1 MAAPP
6 VVSVGCWTKP
16 PLFAAAA
23 LTVNVLLV
31 PVAPPCVAV
40 SVLPVPAWV
49 TVTLWVWTPL
59 SPATNVTLVGAIV
72 PAVVLRFTTPV
83 KPVTVLLLASW
94 AVMAML
100 NGVPAACGLLIV
112 PIANLFSAPAF
123 TVNALLVPVFPEFAA
138 GGGTLPVC
146 GGVPLGGPAAPAVN
160 ATVVT
165 GAPTSAPVDVS
176 VAVPVKSVFVLLFAS
191 RAVIRRLNAVPAV
204 CVAIA
209 PPPVFSTRKLSSAP
223 GVTVNALLVPVF
235 PEFAAVIVKLPVF
248 VI

>member
-1 MAAPP
+1 MAAPT
-6 VVSVGCWTKP
+6 VVSVGCWTKTT
-16 PLFAAAA
+16 LFAAAA

-100 NGVPAACGLLIV
+100 DGGPAACGLLIV

-138 GGGTLPVC
+138 VIVKLPVFVRVTLC
-146 GGVPLGGPAAPAVN
+146 GSSTPAAN
-160 ATVVT
+160 AAVVT
-165 GAPTSAPVDVS
+165 GAPTSAPVDVN
-176 VAVPVKSVFVLLFAS
+176 VAGPH
-191 RAVIRRLNAVPAV
+191 N
-204 CVAIA
+204 
-209 PPPVFSTRKLSSAP
+209 STF
-223 GVTVNALLVPVF
+223 VTV
-235 PEFAAVIVKLPVF
+235 
-248 VI
+248 